1 MARRGVL
8 PPACLTPNGRQRHP
22 GRDGAEKRLSVSAHL
37 IPRRPAPTPYFEMQ
51 VKRQGFSV
59 KNEKEEKTPELGKVN
74 CPTNQPRQVN
84 HAVYHIES

>member
-1 MARRGVL
+1 MILARPSR
-8 PPACLTPNGRQRHP
+8 PNN
-22 GRDGAEKRLSVSAHL
+22 
-37 IPRRPAPTPYFEMQ
+37 
-51 VKRQGFSV
+51 QGFSV